1 MRRREFMVIL
11 GGLAAAF
18 ADVSAHAKPRIA
30 RIGALMVVAESDP
43 EAQRFV
49 KAIETKLDAAGWQKG
64 RNLEIIY
71 RWGASDPQLLA
82 DYARELVASAP
93 DVLLALGTPALIP
106 LHQATTTI
114 PIVFTS
120 VSDPVAQGF
129 VASLARPGGNITGF
143 ANFEPNIGGKWLQ
156 LLKEVAPTVTQASV
170 MFNPRTS
177 PYNSLWMHSIETAAP
192 SFGVS
197 VTQTLVQSDDDIK
210 SAIELL
216 ATKPGSSL
224 IVPSDS
230 FTFLHSAFI
239 ADLATDHRIPTIY
252 AYARFAYEGGLM
264 AYGIDLIGQFGEA
277 AVYVDRIIKGTKP
290 AELPIQAPTRYTMVI
305 NLKTAKTLGLSIPPA
320 LLASADEVVE

>member
-1 MRRREFMVIL
+1 
-11 GGLAAAF
+11 
-18 ADVSAHAKPRIA
+18 
-30 RIGALMVVAESDP
+30 MVVAESDP